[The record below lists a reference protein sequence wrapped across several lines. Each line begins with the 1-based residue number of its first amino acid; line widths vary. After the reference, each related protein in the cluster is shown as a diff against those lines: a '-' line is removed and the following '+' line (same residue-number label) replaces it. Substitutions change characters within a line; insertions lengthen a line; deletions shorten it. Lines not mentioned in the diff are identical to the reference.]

1 MQAVATVDVLAIEH
15 VTEAVR
21 CVAIVCTNTNTRC
34 RVHVGVFLQVLEAD
48 GLSLIVL

>member
-1 MQAVATVDVLAIEH
+1 MQAVAAVDVLAVKH
-15 VTEAVR
+15 VAEAVR

>member
-1 MQAVATVDVLAIEH
+1 MQAVATVDVLAIKH

-34 RVHVGVFLQVLEAD
+34 RVHVGVFLQVFEAD
-48 GLSLIVL
+48 GLIVL